1 MRRQWRV
8 HSKEVLAALT
18 VRCGHVGRWLCAGG
32 EVGGAR
38 ACSGQAAA
46 HAGAAGLQLGGE
58 GSAGLRD
65 GLALPTIESTFFRAE
80 VKRPRQGGQGLGA
93 LCAASPPLAPWLRVS
108 HLSVGGQLDTRPRR
122 VHLHFPIRLDW
133 EHPASTLPVSYT
145 VEGAECH
152 MGISE
157 RSPPRVM
164 SCSRN
169 PLALRCRT

>member
-1 MRRQWRV
+1 MRRQPRV
-8 HSKEVLAALT
+8 HSKEVLAAPAA
-18 VRCGHVGRWLCAGG
+18 RCEHVGRWLC
-32 EVGGAR
+32 VGGVAEGAR
-38 ACSGQAAA
+38 GCSGQAAM
-46 HAGAAGLQLGGE
+46 HPAGASSRFGGR
-58 GSAGLRD
+58 GSAGLRAL
-65 GLALPTIESTFFRAE
+65 LAHPTIESTFFRAE
-80 VKRPRQGGQGLGA
+80 AKQPRQGERGLGA
-93 LCAASPPLAPWLRVS
+93 LYAAPPPLAPRLRMS
-108 HLSVGGQLDTRPRR
+108 HLSVGDQLDTRPRR